1 MISNHFW
8 NLQNLTPNLT
18 FFWKFACDRFLSKY
32 YHFISKFAWKESW
45 QYKLI
50 AKSKFAKASPHKI
63 YQKSWFSLQKLT
75 ARGKPS
81 TWFPRG
87 RLVEQSRQDKTQ
99 KRRQKARTEK
109 ENPPATAAAHKKSPP
124 RPRLFRG
131 ELLFAAHCWYLWPAL
146 PVPLPLP
153 FCPPHFLHPSLPPPT
168 FFLYV
173 V

>member
-1 MISNHFW
+1 MS
-8 NLQNLTPNLT
+8 
-18 FFWKFACDRFLSKY
+18 
-32 YHFISKFAWKESW
+32 
-45 QYKLI
+45 
-50 AKSKFAKASPHKI
+50 KASIVARRRGCQLATNAPV
-63 YQKSWFSLQKLT
+63 LT

-153 FCPPHFLHPSLPPPT
+153 FCPPHSVLVTMSNSSRCQFCRRRSIYEIFT
-168 FFLYV
+168 FETDQNVSFIAKYV
-173 V
+173 VENCNNVLQA

>member
-1 MISNHFW
+1 M
-8 NLQNLTPNLT
+8 
-18 FFWKFACDRFLSKY
+18 SK
-32 YHFISKFAWKESW
+32 IPIVARRRRSQLATT
-45 QYKLI
+45 
-50 AKSKFAKASPHKI
+50 APV
-63 YQKSWFSLQKLT
+63 LT

-153 FCPPHFLHPSLPPPT
+153 FCPPHFLHPSLPPPNMD
-168 FFLYV
+168 FQRQPRFMNMNMWF
-173 V
+173 

>member
-1 MISNHFW
+1 MS
-8 NLQNLTPNLT
+8 
-18 FFWKFACDRFLSKY
+18 LSWIVARRRGCQLATTAPVLL
-32 YHFISKFAWKESW
+32 FTWA
-45 QYKLI
+45 I
-50 AKSKFAKASPHKI
+50 ALC
-63 YQKSWFSLQKLT
+63 YELLT

-131 ELLFAAHCWYLWPAL
+131 GL
-146 PVPLPLP
+146 
-153 FCPPHFLHPSLPPPT
+153 
-168 FFLYV
+168 V
-173 V
+173 VSFVVKHVV

>member
-1 MISNHFW
+1 M
-8 NLQNLTPNLT
+8 
-18 FFWKFACDRFLSKY
+18 SK
-32 YHFISKFAWKESW
+32 IPIVARRRRSQLATTV
-45 QYKLI
+45 
-50 AKSKFAKASPHKI
+50 PV
-63 YQKSWFSLQKLT
+63 LT

-153 FCPPHFLHPSLPPPT
+153 FCPTTVNLASGPSVYSKISLCHQRLVYVISCHF
-168 FFLYV
+168 
-173 V
+173 